1 MGSLEDDI
9 TPFAREA
16 LDLFGETITIHNDTF
31 LGEDPDEGTFQWDD
45 EAPFDVQG
53 RVLQNQRP
61 MEEGDNSSQ
70 QVTGEYHIFVPST
83 TDVRDGRGDNEVR
96 ASEIVDSSGNIYDVI
111 RVTDE
116 HNGLIRC
123 QCTMEGPE
131 NANAT

>member
-1 MGSLEDDI
+1 MGSLENDI

-16 LDLFGETITIHNDTF
+16 LHLFGETITIHNDTF
-31 LGEDPDEGTFQWDD
+31 LGEDPNEGTFEWDD
-45 EAPFDVQG
+45 EAPFDVQA

-70 QVTGEYHIFVPST
+70 QITGEYLIFVPS
-83 TDVRDGRGDNEVR
+83 DADIRDGRGDNQER
-96 ASEIVDSSGNIYDVI
+96 ASVVVDSSGDRYDVI

-123 QCTMEGPE
+123 QATMEGPE